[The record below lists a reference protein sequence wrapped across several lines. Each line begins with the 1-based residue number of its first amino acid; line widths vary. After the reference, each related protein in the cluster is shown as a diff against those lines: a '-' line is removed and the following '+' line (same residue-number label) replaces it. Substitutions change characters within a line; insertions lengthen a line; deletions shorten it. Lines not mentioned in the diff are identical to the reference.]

1 MTFVK
6 AKPVQ
11 QLTAEEEEDGAV
23 SDKLALNNIEE
34 IGPATEKRLRQAG
47 FRSIRDLLV
56 RGPVDISES
65 TGMEMDQSVEICN
78 KARVTLED
86 LGIIDKSFVTA
97 TSLYN
102 KRKDRISTG
111 SKSFDDLLGG
121 GIETKAV
128 TEVYGEFGTGKTQ
141 LCHTLC
147 VMVQQDAQ
155 AGGLAAK
162 AIYIDTENTFRP
174 ERIASIAQARGLDA
188 HTALENIIVAK
199 AYNSAHQELIIEET
213 GPVIEQNNVRLII
226 VDSAVAHY
234 RAEFLGRATL
244 SDRQQRL
251 NRFMHILIR
260 MAETYKVAVMVTNQ
274 IQASPDAVFGDTV
287 RPTGGNVVAHT
298 STYRIYLKRSGKN
311 RIARMVDS
319 PYHAE
324 REILFTLAGRGISD
338 VNEGR

>member
-1 MTFVK
+1 
-6 AKPVQ
+6 
-11 QLTAEEEEDGAV
+11 LTAEDVV
-23 SDKLALNNIEE
+23 SDKLVLSSIEE
-34 IGPATEKRLRQAG
+34 IGPATEKRLREAG
-47 FRSIRDLLV
+47 FKSIRDLLV
-56 RGPVDISES
+56 RGPVDISEA
-65 TGMEMDQSVEICN
+65 TGMEMDDSVQICN
-78 KARVTLED
+78 KARVMLED
-86 LGIIDKSFVTA
+86 LGMIDKSFVTA

-147 VMVQQDAQ
+147 VMVQQPSTG
-155 AGGLAAK
+155 GGLAAK

-174 ERIASIAQARGLDA
+174 ERIVSIAEARGFDPQQ
-188 HTALENIIVAK
+188 ALENVIVAK
-199 AYNSAHQELIIEET
+199 AYNSAHQELIVEEA
-213 GPVIEQNNVRLII
+213 GSVIEDNNARLII

-234 RAEFLGRATL
+234 RAEFIGRATL

-251 NRFMHILIR
+251 NRFMHILVRI
-260 MAETYKVAVMVTNQ
+260 AETYQVAVLVTNQ
-274 IQASPDAVFGDTV
+274 IQASPDAYFGDAI
-287 RPTGGNVVAHT
+287 RPTGGHVLAHT

-324 REILFTLAGRGISD
+324 REILFTLSNSGISD
-338 VNEGR
+338 VNEAR

>member
-1 MTFVK
+1 MT
-6 AKPVQ
+6 
-11 QLTAEEEEDGAV
+11 LTAEEDTTV
-23 SDKLALNNIEE
+23 SGKLALGNIEE
-34 IGPATEKRLRQAG
+34 IGPATEKRLRDAG
-47 FRSIRDLLV
+47 FRSIKDLLV
-56 RGPVDISES
+56 RGPVDVAEV
-65 TGMEMDQSVEICN
+65 TGMEMDESVGICN
-78 KARVTLED
+78 KARVMLEE
-86 LGIIDKSFVTA
+86 LGVIDKSFVTA
-97 TSLYN
+97 TNLYK
-102 KRKDRISTG
+102 KRKERISTG

-121 GIETKAV
+121 GLETKAV

-213 GPVIEQNNVRLII
+213 GPVIEENNVRLII

-260 MAETYKVAVMVTNQ
+260 MAETYKVAVVVTNQ